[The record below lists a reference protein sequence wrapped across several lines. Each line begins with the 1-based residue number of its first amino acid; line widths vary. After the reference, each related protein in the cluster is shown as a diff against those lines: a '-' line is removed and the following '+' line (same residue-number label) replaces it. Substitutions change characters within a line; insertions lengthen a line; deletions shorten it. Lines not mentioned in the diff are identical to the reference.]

1 MTKDGVLVLFHD
13 EDMMRLTGVEGNI
26 SDYTYK
32 QLAALDVIGGADMDM
47 TGKIPTFEE
56 FLKEFANEDMSFVI
70 EIKQNGIEKQI
81 IEMLDKYEMFNK
93 NTKIISFN
101 IEHLQN
107 VRKHSKDYELGYL
120 VREYDIGIVKQMN
133 ELGIT
138 LISPKTKILDKDVV
152 KSMHMNGFVIQSW
165 GAYVE
170 KSIKYTYDLGVDA
183 MVVDQPDIL
192 INHIKTKHKD
202 GE

>member
-1 MTKDGVLVLFHD
+1 MSAFRLALSQGANGIETDVQMTKDGVLVLFHD
-13 EDMMRLTGVEGNI
+13 EDMMRLTGVEGKI

-120 VREYDIGIVKQMN
+120 VREYDIG
-133 ELGIT
+133 L
-138 LISPKTKILDKDVV
+138 
-152 KSMHMNGFVIQSW
+152 
-165 GAYVE
+165 
-170 KSIKYTYDLGVDA
+170 
-183 MVVDQPDIL
+183 
-192 INHIKTKHKD
+192 
-202 GE
+202 